1 MSAERCKQIEGILND
16 AFAPSKLRVKDQ
28 SHLHV
33 GHPGARDGKGH
44 FSVEIVSKSFDGQ
57 SPIERHRRVFD
68 SLHEMMTTDIHAL
81 KINAR
86 TPDEANSL

>member
-1 MSAERCKQIEGILND
+1 MSAERCKQIEDILSE
-16 AFAPSKLRVKDQ
+16 AFAPSLLRVRDQ
-28 SHLHV
+28 SHLHA
-33 GHPGARDGKGH
+33 GHPGSRDGRGH
-44 FSVEIVSKSFDGQ
+44 FAVEIVSKSFVGQ
-57 SPIERHRRVFD
+57 SSIERHRRVFD